1 MKVLGIVVLFLMIF
15 CAPACVKKVVLPA
28 QPQKEQVLI
37 KKIDKK
43 QVEQPLKKPFSK
55 AFVIKKSSDGSDKP
69 RSIDEIIRAA
79 KNHLE
84 PAGYL
89 PLARHI
95 LLDAAHYSIEQKID
109 LLSALSQLTDEQYTK
124 DVLAFFTQVLAENK
138 SYLAQHPITD
148 FDSSLVSR
156 APDSSPFIHEYPAI
170 SDSIWSIEEL
180 YRQGNNLLQ
189 EAVRLN
195 NVAAVNYLLRQG
207 ATPRYL
213 SDVRGPLIALEWA
226 DKYGYTD
233 VIKELT
239 KDINTIG
246 EGKTTLLDN
255 LLYQDPDAAQ
265 LLAKY
270 GGKTAVELS

>member
-1 MKVLGIVVLFLMIF
+1 MKVLGIVVLVLMIF
-15 CAPACVKKVVLPA
+15 CAPACVKTPVPHN
-28 QPQKEQVLI
+28 QPEKQTPII

-43 QVEQPLKKPFSK
+43 QIEPAAKK
-55 AFVIKKSSDGSDKP
+55 AFSTAFISKKSADGSRQP
-69 RSIDEIIRAA
+69 RPIDEILLMV
-79 KNHLE
+79 KEHLE
-84 PAGYL
+84 PASYL
-89 PLARHI
+89 TLARHI
-95 LLDAAHYSIEQKID
+95 LLDSHHYSINQKID
-109 LLSALSQLTDEQYTK
+109 LFTQLSLLSDQQYTK
-124 DVLAFFTQVLAENK
+124 DVLSFFVQVLSENK
-138 SYLAQHPITD
+138 TYLERHPIID
-148 FDSSLVSR
+148 LDRSLVSS
-156 APDSSPFIHEYPAI
+156 APDSSTFIHEYPAI

-195 NVAAVNYLLRQG
+195 NVSAVNYLLRNG

-233 VIKELT
+233 VIQELT
-239 KDINTIG
+239 KDINMIG

-255 LLYQDPDAAQ
+255 LLYKDPDAAQ

-270 GGKTAVELS
+270 GGKTAVELG